1 MGRPYSEDLR
11 KRVVAAVETGGLSCN
26 QAAKQFGIG
35 ISTAIGWVRR
45 QRETGSV
52 APGKMGGHKPK
63 AISGEHAAWVSQRI
77 RNGDFTLRGLVGEL
91 AERGLKVDYRSVW
104 EFVHAEQLSFKK
116 SMVAGERDRRDV
128 ARQRMQWIKY
138 QDRIDPERLIF
149 IDETWTRTDMAP
161 LRGWSP
167 RGQRLTSK
175 VPHGRWK
182 TMTFLAAPRH
192 DRIDAPWFIEGP
204 IDGDSFQLYVEKVL
218 LPTLHPGDIVIMDNL
233 GSHKGKA
240 VRQLIRSVGAKLFFL
255 PKYSPDLN
263 PIEQLFAKLKHFLR
277 KAAGRTVEA
286 VCAAIGQ
293 ILQTFTSEECANYFT
308 NSGYKRT

>member
-45 QRETGSV
+45 LRETGSV

-116 SMVAGERDRRDV
+116 KRGGWRTRSSRRG
-128 ARQRMQWIKY
+128 
-138 QDRIDPERLIF
+138 
-149 IDETWTRTDMAP
+149 AP
-161 LRGWSP
+161 
-167 RGQRLTSK
+167 
-175 VPHGRWK
+175 
-182 TMTFLAAPRH
+182 A
-192 DRIDAPWFIEGP
+192 DAVDKI
-204 IDGDSFQLYVEKVL
+204 S
-218 LPTLHPGDIVIMDNL
+218 
-233 GSHKGKA
+233 
-240 VRQLIRSVGAKLFFL
+240 RS
-255 PKYSPDLN
+255 YRS
-263 PIEQLFAKLKHFLR
+263 
-277 KAAGRTVEA
+277 
-286 VCAAIGQ
+286 
-293 ILQTFTSEECANYFT
+293 
-308 NSGYKRT
+308 